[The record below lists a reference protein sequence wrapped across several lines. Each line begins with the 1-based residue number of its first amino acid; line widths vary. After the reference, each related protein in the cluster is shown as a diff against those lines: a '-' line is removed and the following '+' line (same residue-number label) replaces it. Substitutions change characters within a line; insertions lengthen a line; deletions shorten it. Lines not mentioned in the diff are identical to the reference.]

1 MVPTKNIMIYRNNS
15 LTLRKG
21 LFSTLIT
28 KVFII
33 TGTLS
38 SVKKKTFRS
47 SIAYLATEVSGARSN
62 INADV
67 KPLSVTNHLKVD
79 NAITNHLN

>member
-1 MVPTKNIMIYRNNS
+1 MVPTKNVMINRNNS

-21 LFSTLIT
+21 LFLDLIT

-47 SIAYLATEVSGARSN
+47 SIAFLGTEVSAPRSN
-62 INADV
+62 VNADV
-67 KPLSVTNHLKVD
+67 KPLNVTNHLKVD
-79 NAITNHLN
+79 NTITNHLN

>member
-1 MVPTKNIMIYRNNS
+1 MVYRNNS

-21 LFSTLIT
+21 LFSDLIT

-38 SVKKKTFRS
+38 SVKKKT
-47 SIAYLATEVSGARSN
+47 TEVSAPRSN

-67 KPLSVTNHLKVD
+67 KPLNVTDHLKVD